1 MQITLGDLIAKLR
14 EARSKMSTANANK
27 LLFGQCE
34 AVILELAE
42 RLAQAEHKEEPR
54 IILP

>member
-14 EARSKMSTANANK
+14 EARAKMSTANANK

-42 RLAQAEHKEEPR
+42 RLAQAEHKAEPR